1 MSAKPQPV
9 QYGDRQVYSVAGFN
23 HGVGGWLQRLP
34 EVWVDG
40 EVAEMKQQ
48 SGWTYAY
55 LTLKDPGDGAS
66 LQALVARSRLEA
78 IQPPLRPGDRVHARG
93 RAELY
98 AKRGELRLRVSAIEP
113 FGLGLVLRQ
122 IEELKRRLGEEGL
135 FAPERKR
142 PLPLLPRVVGV
153 ICGRDAAAKRDVI
166 ETAGVRYP
174 PARFRVAEAA
184 VQGPGAVPQI
194 LAALE
199 RLDRDDEVDV
209 IVLAR
214 GGGSFEDLLP
224 FSDERLVRAVARCR
238 TPVVSAIGHEQDT
251 PIVDHV
257 ADVRAGTPSLAARLV
272 VPDYAAITRRP
283 GRSGRARR
291 TGAADAHPPL
301 PRVARD
307 AGVAAGLR
315 RPAQLDRRAAGV
327 AAAGARRSRP
337 LAGRAPGAGAGA
349 GRPCLRP
356 PAAAG
361 AGCNARP
368 RVCDRA
374 GCGGHGGDGGR
385 RGHGRPADRG
395 AAVAGPDRRHG
406 RGGDGVSDEMTFEQA
421 RAELEQIVRRLEDGQ
436 ISLDESLKLW
446 ERGEQLHALC
456 LARLNQAEQRV
467 GELLERLGRSEPEQP

>member
-142 PLPLLPRVVGV
+142 SLPLLPRVVGV

-272 VPDYAAITRRP
+272 VPDYAAITADLDDLAARA
-283 GRSGRARR
+283 GRALQTR
-291 TGAADAHPPL
+291 THRCRESLAML
-301 PRVARD
+301 VS
-307 AGVAAGLR
+307 
-315 RPAQLDRRAAGV
+315 RPAFADPRSWITVRRESLVRVRDGLDRW
-327 AAAGARRSRP
+327 P
-337 LAGRAPGAGAGA
+337 GRAPGAGAGA
-349 GRPCLRP
+349 DRPCLRP

-361 AGCNARP
+361 SGCHARP

-374 GCGGHGGDGGR
+374 GRGGHGGDGG
-385 RGHGRPADRG
+385 GCCFGRPADRG

-467 GELLERLGRSEPEQP
+467 GELLERLGRSER